1 MSLDAK
7 KLSTGTKNFFL
18 FCVFPLAIF
27 LQPCDKGTSTTEVHM
42 TKRLEFTPTT
52 KAAIRS
58 KGDCCWACGV
68 PGWFGI
74 EVDHIIPR
82 CDAASHNGESN
93 GQMLCSTCNNVKGEV
108 TFAVKPRVPYWN
120 PDQVAM
126 MQQVSAN
133 RRKFATLI
141 RRARARG

>member
-1 MSLDAK
+1 
-7 KLSTGTKNFFL
+7 
-18 FCVFPLAIF
+18 
-27 LQPCDKGTSTTEVHM
+27 M

-52 KAAIRS
+52 KSAIRA

-74 EVDHIIPR
+74 EVDHVIPR

-93 GQMLCSTCNNVKGEV
+93 GQMLCSNCNNVKGEV
-108 TFAVKPRVPYWN
+108 TFAVAPRKPYWN
-120 PDQVAM
+120 ADQVTM
-126 MQQVSAN
+126 MKQICAN

-141 RRARARG
+141 RRARARR